1 MDNYLKI
8 LKSVSDSGTYLFTP
22 TYSKSW
28 REPIELDRL
37 HHDPAKVLKIMK
49 KTREMI
55 GYKKVA
61 KINTGLEYTENFD
74 DLIREFAE
82 IFDFEIRVFL
92 IFSGF
97 SSISRQ
103 PQNFIPI

>member
-1 MDNYLKI
+1 MSKKTLKEGLSPARFVGGVDNYLKI

-61 KINTGLEYTENFD
+61 KIG
-74 DLIREFAE
+74 RAH
-82 IFDFEIRVFL
+82 V
-92 IFSGF
+92 
-97 SSISRQ
+97 
-103 PQNFIPI
+103 